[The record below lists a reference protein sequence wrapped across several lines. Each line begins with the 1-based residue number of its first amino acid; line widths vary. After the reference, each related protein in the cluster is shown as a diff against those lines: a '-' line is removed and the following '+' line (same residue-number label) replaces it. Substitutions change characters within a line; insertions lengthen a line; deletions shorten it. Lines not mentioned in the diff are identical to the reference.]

1 MSGVFV
7 LQLIK
12 TITRKLWG
20 GGNRIWQQCT
30 QGNQQACL
38 SKLGIAKDKVCVK
51 VNFVRT
57 MNVLTRRLAR
67 TKACLCY
74 KPSFPR
80 CSIILPLTI
89 LLGLI
94 FWINS
99 PGGEMLIRRLG
110 SLIQRQIPK
119 VNLDKEDGVSL
130 EETTRE
136 PPWLVETTE
145 ARLWIGKGRLI
156 GLKSAKLD
164 PTKLQS
170 MKHLQD
176 SKFVWQFRS
185 HSFIMLSKTKGSP

>member
-1 MSGVFV
+1 
-7 LQLIK
+7 
-12 TITRKLWG
+12 
-20 GGNRIWQQCT
+20 
-30 QGNQQACL
+30 
-38 SKLGIAKDKVCVK
+38 
-51 VNFVRT
+51 

-67 TKACLCY
+67 TKACLCC

-89 LLGLI
+89 LLGLV

-99 PGGEMLIRRLG
+99 PGGEMLKRRLG
-110 SLIQRQIPK
+110 SFIQRQIPA
-119 VNLDKEDGVSL
+119 VNLDKEDWESL

-136 PPWLVETTE
+136 PPWLVETTQ

-176 SKFVWQFRS
+176 SKFVWQFKS
-185 HSFIMLSKTKGSP
+185 SSFIMPAVQNQRAPLKLPMHWASLRCPKCSNTLAILLPR